1 MTDRQKET
9 SMALMHQRSAGA
21 PPRDHPVRPLGAPRP
36 DRVRRGGAA
45 GRLWRAS
52 PLTFLTLIAAV
63 ALSIFPIYFMVVG
76 ATLSNDEIFRIP
88 PPLLPGGHLIANLR
102 AVFANEDASLAKGLM
117 NSIIISSCVTL
128 SVVFFSSLAGFA
140 FAKLRF
146 RGKNALL
153 LLIIAS
159 TMIPVQLGLIPL
171 FIIMVKLGWENHL
184 AAVIVPSLINAFG
197 VFLMRQYASQ
207 SIPDELIEAARV
219 DGATTFGVYW
229 RVVLPALRPAAAV
242 LGIFTFM
249 QSWNDFLWPLVAMQ
263 DPANP
268 TVQISLRSLGNGY
281 YQDYSQVFAA
291 TAVATVPLLVVFIAF
306 GRQIIGGI
314 MEGAIK
320 A

>member
-1 MTDRQKET
+1 M
-9 SMALMHQRSAGA
+9 
-21 PPRDHPVRPLGAPRP
+21 
-36 DRVRRGGAA
+36 
-45 GRLWRAS
+45 WRTS
-52 PLTFLTLIAAV
+52 PLTFLTLVAAV
-63 ALSIFPIYFMVVG
+63 ALSIFPIYFMIIG
-76 ATLSNDEIFRIP
+76 ATLSNDAIFKSP
-88 PPLLPGGHLIANLR
+88 PPFLPGGRLITNLR
-102 AVFANEDASLAKGLM
+102 TVFANQDANLAKGLL
-117 NSIIISSCVTL
+117 NSVIISSCVTL

-146 RGKNALL
+146 RGKNVML
-153 LLIIAS
+153 LLILGS
-159 TMIPVQLGLIPL
+159 MMIPVQLGLIPL

-184 AAVIVPSLINAFG
+184 AAVIVPFLINGFG

-207 SIPDELIEAARV
+207 AIPDELIEAARV
-219 DGATTFGVYW
+219 DGATTWGIYW

-249 QSWNDFLWPLVAMQ
+249 QTWNDFLWPLVAMQ
-263 DPANP
+263 DPDNP

-291 TAVATVPLLVVFIAF
+291 TAVATVPLLIVFLVF

>member
-1 MTDRQKET
+1 
-9 SMALMHQRSAGA
+9 MATTHARGGIQHHELPA
-21 PPRDHPVRPLGAPRP
+21 RPQGAPRP
-36 DRVRRGGAA
+36 GRVRRGGAA
-45 GRLWRAS
+45 ARMWRTS
-52 PLTFLTLIAAV
+52 PLTFLTLVAAV
-63 ALSIFPIYFMVVG
+63 ALSIFPIYFMIVG
-76 ATLSNDEIFRIP
+76 ATVGNDAIFRSP
-88 PPLLPGGHLIANLR
+88 PPLVPGARLITNLK
-102 AVFANEDASLAKGLM
+102 AVFANQDANLSKGLL
-117 NSIIISSCVTL
+117 NSFIICSCVTL

-146 RGKNALL
+146 RGKNVML
-153 LLIIAS
+153 LLILGS
-159 TMIPVQLGLIPL
+159 MMIPVQLGLIPL

-184 AAVIVPSLINAFG
+184 AAVIVPFLINGFG

-207 SIPDELIEAARV
+207 AIPDELIEAARV
-219 DGATTFGVYW
+219 DGATTWGIYW

-249 QSWNDFLWPLVAMQ
+249 QTWNDFLWPLVAMQ
-263 DPANP
+263 DPENP

-291 TAVATVPLLVVFIAF
+291 TAVATVPLLIVFLVF